1 MPSEP
6 PSKRVVAFVDAQN
19 LFHAAKEAF
28 GYRYPNFDPLKLARG
43 VCESRAWRL
52 EETRLYTGVPA
63 AADNPL
69 WNHFWTAKLAQMGR
83 EGVVTYARALRYRN
97 QTVRLPDNREQTIL
111 VGQEPGSQRGRR
123 RDPRDR
129 PRAAALDQGRLCLSV
144 EPHEPERSRHQR
156 DGLDPDRQGHLRV
169 LRRLAGLPSEGDAM
183 IARSAARSRE
193 VAR

>member
-1 MPSEP
+1 VPSEP

-63 AADNPL
+63 AADNPF

-97 QTVRLPDNREQTIL
+97 QTVRLPDNREQT
-111 VGQEPGSQRGRR
+111 G
-123 RDPRDR
+123 
-129 PRAAALDQGRLCLSV
+129 AAALDQDRLCLSV
-144 EPHEPERSRHQR
+144 EPHEPERPRYQR
-156 DGLDPDRQGHLRV
+156 NGLDPDRQGHLRV
-169 LRRLAGLPSEGDAM
+169 LRRLAGLPSEGNAM